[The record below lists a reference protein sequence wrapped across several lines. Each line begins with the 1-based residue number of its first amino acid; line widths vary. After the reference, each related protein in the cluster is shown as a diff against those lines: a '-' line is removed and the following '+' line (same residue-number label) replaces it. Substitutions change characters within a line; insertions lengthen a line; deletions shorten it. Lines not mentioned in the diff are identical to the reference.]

1 MSRPIILGEIEGIE
15 GEISQSKI
23 LAYLLT
29 EPSAEKSQPIFP

>member
-1 MSRPIILGEIEGIE
+1 MSRPIFLGEIEDIE

-29 EPSAEKSQPIFP
+29 EPLAFKG